1 MRETGTTSSGV
12 GRDGDAAPIVAA
24 KLRIPAAEALPR
36 DRLERALEAAWRHR
50 LTLVVAPAGS
60 GKSTLL
66 ARFAAAGAG
75 LPVAWYRAETWDA
88 SEATLLRY
96 LEAAL
101 TRVLPD
107 VAGDWSTV
115 EEAAG
120 ALDRR
125 AESPA
130 MLIVD
135 DMHTLEGTPAEAALG
150 QFVEYA
156 PPWLAVLVGS
166 RVAPSFNLP
175 RLRVSGELLEIGPD
189 DLRFRA
195 WEAERLFRDFY
206 RDPVPPA
213 DLAALARRTEGWAA
227 GLQLFHLATRGKS
240 PEDRRRILCGAG
252 SSGRLVREYLARNV
266 LDELP
271 ASLRAFLVET
281 SVLGRLTGPTCDAL
295 RGTRGSAAILDD
307 LAHRQIFTVALDDDE
322 GSYRYHEVLR
332 AHLDRILVEELGE
345 AAARERHARAGA
357 LLEAAGAM
365 AEALG
370 AFCRAEDW
378 AAVRR
383 LLGGQGERLAGE
395 VTTWIDS
402 LPPAVVRHD
411 PWLTLAA
418 ARAARAAGRWQA
430 ALEGYARAE
439 TAFGASGAARV
450 PQRERSALAAWLD
463 PGAIPPTDW
472 SGAMRQALV
481 REPLAAVRELGR
493 HADAPQALARGLLE
507 LVAGD
512 VADARRDLEAA
523 VGESSSSAWTA
534 LVARVALGTA
544 EVLGGAPTGVVVL
557 HEAGEQADRAGEAWL
572 ARLARILGELDP
584 GAPRVEPAPSEVDDP
599 WAAAIHAL
607 VTAWA
612 GSDPAEARVHA
623 AERAAAICRRSG
635 AGVFEAWARG
645 LVADALAGMGA
656 PEAREAALAAESTA
670 RATGTPAG
678 RLLAYGALASVDETR
693 AAEYRLLLDAVHQET
708 GLVPPLALRR
718 RLETDE
724 SLAELP
730 GADVLAAAAVD
741 GSAVSDGA
749 FRAGAGPRVRIRTFG
764 GFALDLAG
772 QRVALDRVKPR
783 AREVL
788 RFLAIHGGAPVHRE
802 ILCEALWPDADA
814 ATGARSL
821 HVAISALRGALTEA
835 GGAEAGRLLARDG
848 DAYRL
853 VVAPEAVD
861 IGRFDR
867 AIVEGRAAR
876 SRGEVAAAAFGLA
889 LEIHAGD
896 LLPEDGPADWVVDRR
911 ERYRAAAVEAARS
924 VAEEALL
931 AGQLDEVVRACRRGL
946 EIDRT
951 YDPLWR
957 LLIEARDRAG
967 DAGAASRERREYEG
981 MLAALG
987 IDAPS
992 ALAAG

>member
-1 MRETGTTSSGV
+1 
-12 GRDGDAAPIVAA
+12 VAA

-36 DRLERALEAAWRHR
+36 DRLESRLEAAWRHR
-50 LTLVVAPAGS
+50 LTLIVAPAGS

-107 VAGDWSTV
+107 VPGAWSTV

-125 AESPA
+125 TEQPA

-135 DMHTLEGTPAEAALG
+135 DLHTLEGTPAEAALG
-150 QFVEYA
+150 RFVEYA
-156 PPWLAVLVGS
+156 PPWLAVLVAS

-206 RDPVPPA
+206 QDPVPPA

-240 PEDRRRILCGAG
+240 AEDRRRILSGAG

-271 ASLRAFLVET
+271 VSLRTFLVET
-281 SVLGRLTGPTCDAL
+281 CVLGRLTGPMCDAL

-345 AAARERHARAGA
+345 AVARERHARAGA
-357 LLEAAGAM
+357 LLEDAGAT

-378 AAVRR
+378 VAVRR

-395 VTTWIDS
+395 ATPWIDA

-418 ARAARAAGRWQA
+418 ARGARAAGRWQA
-430 ALEGYARAE
+430 ALDAYARAE
-439 TAFGASGAARV
+439 TSFGASGAARV
-450 PQRERSALAAWLD
+450 PQRERSSLTAWLD
-463 PGAIPPTDW
+463 PAAIPPTDW
-472 SGAMRQALV
+472 LGALRQALV
-481 REPLAAVRELGR
+481 RDPVAAARDLGR

-523 VGESSSSAWTA
+523 VGEAGPTPTLA
-534 LVARVALGTA
+534 LVARIGLGTA
-544 EVLGGAPTGVVVL
+544 QVLGGAPAGVVTL
-557 HEAGEQADRAGEAWL
+557 HEASEQADRAGEGWL
-572 ARLARILGELDP
+572 ARLARILAELDP
-584 GAPRVEPAPSEVDDP
+584 GAPRVEPAPPEQDDP
-599 WAAAIHAL
+599 WATAIHAL
-607 VTAWA
+607 VMAWA
-612 GSDPAEARVHA
+612 GVDPSEARVGA
-623 AERAAAICRRSG
+623 AERAAAICRRLG
-635 AGVFEAWARG
+635 AGVLEAWARG
-645 LVADALAGMGA
+645 LVADALVGAGA

-670 RATGTPAG
+670 RVTGTPAG

-693 AAEYRLLLDAVHQET
+693 VAEYRLLLDAVHQET
-708 GLVPPLALRR
+708 GLVPPLAVRR
-718 RLETDE
+718 RLETEE
-724 SLAELP
+724 SLAERS
-730 GADVLAAAAVD
+730 GASVVAAAGVD
-741 GSAVSDGA
+741 GSTVSDGA
-749 FRAGAGPRVRIRTFG
+749 FPVGQGPRVRIRTFG
-764 GFALDLAG
+764 GFALDLDG
-772 QRVALDRVKPR
+772 RRVALDKVKPR

-788 RFLAIHGGAPVHRE
+788 RLLAVHGGTPVHRE

-821 HVAISALRGALTEA
+821 HVAISALRGALTDA
-835 GGAEAGRLLARDG
+835 GGTEAGRLLARDG

-911 ERYRAAAVEAARS
+911 ERYRAAAVEAARAI
-924 VAEEALL
+924 AEEALL

-987 IDAPS
+987 IEGPS